1 MGTTNATESDL
12 YAPVKS
18 LLEARGYEV
27 KAEVNG
33 CDVVAVKDGAP
44 TVIVELKLAF
54 SIDLILQGVDRLN
67 LSDDVYLAVPAPD
80 TTLKRRNWR
89 SRQRGYVKLCRMLG
103 LGLMLIDQSRR
114 EGQQVKILLDPKPY
128 APRKNKR
135 KQTRLMTEF
144 AMRSGDPN
152 MGGVT
157 RTKIITA
164 YRQDALRCAAALN
177 GGEEMKVAEIRT
189 TSGVPR
195 TASILQK
202 NHYGWF
208 ERTGRGVYRLSPL
221 GAESLKLYADVLSG
235 LNAD

>member
-1 MGTTNATESDL
+1 LGTTNATESDL

>member
-1 MGTTNATESDL
+1 
-12 YAPVKS
+12 
-18 LLEARGYEV
+18 
-27 KAEVNG
+27 
-33 CDVVAVKDGAP
+33 
-44 TVIVELKLAF
+44 
-54 SIDLILQGVDRLN
+54 
-67 LSDDVYLAVPAPD
+67 
-80 TTLKRRNWR
+80 
-89 SRQRGYVKLCRMLG
+89 
-103 LGLMLIDQSRR
+103 MLIDQSRR